1 MVGEEESQSRCT
13 RPEGGR
19 RCDRGVSWQR
29 HLFQSHRLSPSK
41 ALLST
46 APILCFRISKREIV
60 VKIIQQWRISKA
72 WRNSQR
78 LEPRRVCFAV
88 LLSGREGFVAILGS
102 IVVVVLNRRKGGG
115 LPRAACGER
124 FANFC
129 ESFCDEDLK
138 PFERILRIY
147 WRVLV

>member
-1 MVGEEESQSRCT
+1 MVGEEESQSRWT

-19 RCDRGVSWQR
+19 GCDRGVSWQR

-102 IVVVVLNRRKGGG
+102 VVVVVLNRRKGGCLG
-115 LPRAACGER
+115 LRV
-124 FANFC
+124 
-129 ESFCDEDLK
+129 ESVWLTLREFCDKDLE